1 MDSLSGESDRS
12 GGGRQRTPHVGSG
25 SDFYSDIEVDDDD
38 DDDDG
43 GGGGSI
49 ERMAMAG
56 GNRSRSPLGPACGR
70 Q

>member
-38 DDDDG
+38 DDD